1 MLYPPAARFD
11 ALWHAFQHSK
21 GGAGVLFQG
30 QAHAAGVEQMPVA
43 GALRS
48 ISLQIVA
55 VFAVGIGLEIVAC
68 GEGKLAVHLDV
79 GMRGNDC
86 VFGNV
91 ADFQQNLLSG
101 LLLIEAHPVASRHA
115 VGHAHGLGSGKIEGT
130 LVGQR
135 GQELGLF
142 GRYIA
147 HQPVQA
153 APAHRVV
160 RAGNGPL
167 CAVIQQVKFVIAAHD
182 TPVRGTD
189 VVDHRAV
196 EGHGIDQIAVYYH
209 KIGLDALQL
218 GQNGLEGGQ
227 VSVDVG
233 ENGQAHGR
241 SGVVVRSKQNCTPI
255 RADRRNRPDK
265 V

>member
-1 MLYPPAARFD
+1 MR
-11 ALWHAFQHSK
+11 S
-21 GGAGVLFQG
+21 AG
-30 QAHAAGVEQMPVA
+30 
-43 GALRS
+43 
-48 ISLQIVA
+48 LQIVA
-55 VFAVGIGLEIVAC
+55 VLAVGIGLEIVAIR
-68 GEGKLAVHLDV
+68 EGKLPVHLDV
-79 GMRGNDC
+79 GVGGYDRMLGD
-86 VFGNV
+86 V
-91 ADFQQNLLSG
+91 ADFQKNLLSG

-115 VGHAHGLGSGKIEGT
+115 VGHADRLGSGKIEGA

-142 GRYIA
+142 SAHIA

-153 APAHRVV
+153 APAHRVI
-160 RAGNGPL
+160 RAGDGSL
-167 CAVIQQVKFVIAAHD
+167 CAKIEQVKFVIAPHHRPIGVAN
-182 TPVRGTD
+182 
-189 VVDHRAV
+189 VVDDFAV
-196 EGHGIDQIAVYYH
+196 EGHGVDQVAVHHH
-209 KIGLDALQL
+209 KIGLDALQFGEHSL
-218 GQNGLEGGQ
+218 KSGQ